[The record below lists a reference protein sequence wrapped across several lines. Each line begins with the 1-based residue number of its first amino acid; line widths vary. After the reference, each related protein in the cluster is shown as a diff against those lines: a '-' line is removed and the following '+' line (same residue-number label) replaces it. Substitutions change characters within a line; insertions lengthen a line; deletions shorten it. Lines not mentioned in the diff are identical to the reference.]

1 MIDKN
6 LQESQP
12 EFIHSHQATG
22 ESSQPTKSPIRDYL
36 LQWGIAQAQKDN
48 DNPTQT
54 AAKLQPEYTPWNSQV
69 DLNEKD
75 ASDNDSEDPQHETD
89 FANTINYRDGQYVGS
104 IESSIKFLPGYLIG
118 FTGNHRFDLAIVTRI
133 INIGSPVIQCYTRT
147 GRYVHIELARGRFS
161 TPQFAS
167 QEELSTV
174 LPYIP
179 AKPPMTKA
187 QNIDSSNEYP
197 VPRVAGS
204 HLLKKMH
211 NFSAESDR
219 FYRKHAHK
227 LDNLYTLLS
236 HPSDTQV
243 ISIRDV
249 AQKVSGCDYKDVTDA
264 MRWTVHKM
272 IKKTL
277 GTMLPSTDG
286 SNDPKAFFL
295 PEFKKNTFLNVATWV
310 REYQDSAAQQ
320 TVETFDHSRSAS
332 TSASKDP
339 MSSFIK
345 KAQILVTQTR
355 RQRKLSQGGS
365 IGPMEPRQDAV
376 SLGKEKQSLRFQ
388 PHPSIRFNSTDR
400 SILHFLSNWVV
411 VLFPVAEWVKSAGPM
426 ILRATGLYDGFVLDQ
441 VTGFTFL
448 KELGVILPWENRS
461 IYRPMLRISGHED
474 QGMELH
480 VTSSSTA
487 PENVSDQDY
496 SHDYMAAFRQDFP
509 DSNVYCVDSGST
521 VERDDAFSI
530 EVVNEHSAWVHVHIA
545 NPSAYLK
552 YSSPVAQYAEV
563 MKENIYLPERRYSM
577 LPSDLA
583 EKRFSLASG
592 APAITFSAKIDNE
605 GNLMETK
612 IGHYRLKNV
621 IILSY
626 NDMRKIFQPG
636 SSDHGETRSI
646 LEVGKRMN
654 ATGPETTRKG
664 TNLTEDQIKELKR
677 VWDLTIILRSRR
689 MKKVEAQWWHKPPNN
704 YQTMVELG
712 SDHPPFQLHLDRPYC
727 AFGDP
732 WIALKVDPLNDTSG
746 DHSPEASVAE
756 LMVMAGRVAA
766 QWCKARRIPVFYTG
780 SLPDPLL
787 ESISVDFYNQVARPA
802 IDRYGYAPIPLR
814 TKYAALQP
822 GAQYLSEP
830 TPHDRMGIDAYVRV
844 TSPLRRWADLVTH
857 WQIEAAIR
865 KEATHSGI
873 HLYDADA
880 NDYLPFSKAHI
891 EDHLPSLADRTTM
904 INSVQRTSVKH
915 WTMQLFHR
923 AFYFQEA
930 PLPPK
935 FTFTVF
941 RLYPEPMGFMEELRV
956 SCKVA
961 ECEALR
967 NGEVNVG
974 DTWEC
979 KIKSIEC
986 YMEGL
991 SVELIRPI
999 EKMDLGFI

>member
-12 EFIHSHQATG
+12 DFIHSHEATR
-22 ESSQPTKSPIRDYL
+22 ESSNPAKSPIRDYL
-36 LQWGIAQAQKDN
+36 LQWGVAQSQKDN
-48 DNPTQT
+48 DKPTQT
-54 AAKLQPEYTPWNSQV
+54 AAKLKPEYTPWNAQV

-75 ASDNDSEDPQHETD
+75 ASDNDSEDPQYETD
-89 FANTINYRDGQYVGS
+89 FANTINHRDGQYLAS
-104 IESSIKFLPGYLIG
+104 TESSIKVQPGYLIG
-118 FTGNHRFDLAIVTRI
+118 FTGSQRYDLAVVTRI
-133 INIGSPVIQCYTRT
+133 INFGSTILQCYTRT
-147 GRYVHIELARGRFS
+147 GRYVHIELERRRFS
-161 TPQFAS
+161 VPEFAS
-167 QEELSTV
+167 QEELSAV

-179 AKPPMTKA
+179 AKPPLTKA
-187 QNIDSSNEYP
+187 QGIDSSNEYP

-204 HLLKKMH
+204 ILLKKMH
-211 NFSAESDR
+211 DFSAESDR

-227 LDNLYTLLS
+227 LDNLYTVFS
-236 HPSDTQV
+236 HRSEMQI
-243 ISIRDV
+243 ISIHDV
-249 AQKVSGCDYKDVTDA
+249 AQRVSDCDHKDVTDA

-272 IKKTL
+272 IKTTL
-277 GTMLPSTDG
+277 GTMLPSSEA

-310 REYQDSAAQQ
+310 REYQDSAAQE
-320 TVETFDHSRSAS
+320 TVDAFDQRRSAS
-332 TSASKDP
+332 GSASRDP

-345 KAQILVTQTR
+345 KAQILVTQSR

-365 IGPMEPRQDAV
+365 IGPLQPREGAV
-376 SLGKEKQSLRFQ
+376 LPDKEEQSPQFQ

-411 VLFPVAEWVKSAGPM
+411 VLFPVSEWVKSAGPM

-461 IYRPMLRISGHED
+461 IYRPMLRIPGHED

-496 SHDYMAAFRQDFP
+496 SHDCMAAFRQDVS
-509 DSNVYCVDSGST
+509 DSNVYCIDSGST
-521 VERDDAFSI
+521 LARDDAFSI
-530 EVVNEHSAWVHVHIA
+530 EVDGNSTWVHIHIA

-552 YSSPVAQYAEV
+552 YSSPVAHYAEV
-563 MKENIYLPERRYSM
+563 MKKNIYLPERRYSM
-577 LPSDLA
+577 LPSELA
-583 EKRFSLASG
+583 EKHFSLTSG
-592 APAITFSAKIDNE
+592 APAITFSARIDSE

-612 IGHYRLKNV
+612 IGHSRLKNV

-636 SSDHGETRSI
+636 SSAHGDTKSI

-654 ATGPETTRKG
+654 VTGPETTGKEAH
-664 TNLTEDQIKELKR
+664 LTQDQIKELKQ
-677 VWDLTIILRSRR
+677 VWDLTSILRSRR
-689 MKKVEAQWWHKPPNN
+689 MKKVEAQWWHKRPNN
-704 YQTMVELG
+704 YLTMVDLG
-712 SDHPPFQLHLDRPYC
+712 ADHPPFQLHLDRPYR

-732 WIALKVDPLNDTSG
+732 WIALKVDPLNDASG
-746 DHSPEASVAE
+746 DHSPETSVAE

-766 QWCKARRIPVFYTG
+766 QWCKARRIPAFYTG
-780 SLPDPLL
+780 SVPDPLI
-787 ESISVDFYNQVARPA
+787 ESISDDFYNQIARPA

-822 GAQYLSEP
+822 GAQYLSEA
-830 TPHDRMGIDAYVRV
+830 TPHDRMGVDAYVRV
-844 TSPLRRWADLVTH
+844 TSPLRRWADLVAH

-865 KEATHSGI
+865 KEATHNGI
-873 HLYDADA
+873 NSYDANG
-880 NDYLPFSKAHI
+880 NDHLPFSKAQI
-891 EDHLPSLADRTTM
+891 EDHLPRLADRTLL

-915 WTMQLFHR
+915 WTMQLYYR

-930 PLPPK
+930 PLPPT

-941 RLYPEPMGFMEELRV
+941 RLYPRPMGFIEELRLG
-956 SCKVA
+956 CRVA

-979 KIKSIEC
+979 KIKSIDC
-986 YMEGL
+986 YLEGL
-991 SVELIRPI
+991 SVELIQPI